1 MTYSVNKESHEECVL
16 VFRQDTLTENRLT
29 FLLKHLG
36 RTVVMLDR
44 YSQSHQYVR
53 KGIRTCMIREAVL
66 DEAEDTHLAVI
77 FNELPPIPFL
87 VYTRWGDIEIAVREM
102 KRGAI
107 DVVAKPDEEC
117 NVFDAVS
124 IALAMDAHNLRLF
137 DGKRILI
144 SRLRTLTP
152 SELQVLTLIAS
163 GYANRRV
170 AEELGTSEVTAKV
183 YRRAVM
189 TKIAASSLAHLVV
202 MYAELR
208 ELATFAQEAP

>member
-1 MTYSVNKESHEECVL
+1 VTSSVNKESHEECIL

-29 FLLKHLG
+29 FLLKDPG

-44 YSQSHQYVR
+44 YSPSHQYIR

-87 VYTRWGDIEIAVREM
+87 VYTRCGDVEIAAREM

-117 NVFDAVS
+117 NVLEAVN
-124 IALAMDAHNLRLF
+124 IALLIDADNLRLF
-137 DGKRILI
+137 DEKRILI

-152 SELQVLTLIAS
+152 RELQVLTLIAS
-163 GYANRRV
+163 GYANCRV
-170 AEELGTSEVTAKV
+170 AEELGISEVTVKV

-189 TKIAASSLAHLVV
+189 TKMAASSLAHLVV

-208 ELATFAQEAP
+208 ELATFAQKAP